1 MSNRREFLK
10 ISALGA
16 VGAAASASAAHTAAS
31 KELDAIIIGG
41 GFAGL
46 TVAREMA
53 REGYNVEIVEAR
65 DRIGGRTYSTM
76 MGDHIIELGGT
87 WIHWGQPHVW
97 AEVTRYGM
105 EIIETPVMQI
115 QNLSWIG
122 ADGKLHSGKV
132 EELMPVLMSAFG
144 KFQNIDGA
152 DGMAVFPRPVFATYT
167 DDYKQ
172 FDGLSLADRMK
183 ASGMTPDEQALMSAA
198 LVTLS
203 GCDPAV
209 GGVLDQIRLY
219 RLCEN
224 NVMSFNDRM
233 VRFKLK
239 AGTHALAQAMAD
251 DAKCPVRLST
261 RVTKVENTASG
272 VAVHTE
278 NGDVLRAK
286 LAIVTAPMNTLNR
299 IAFTPPLMEAKQAA
313 AREKHTNRCTKV
325 WFQLEKSVGYWQ
337 GFAPYPNPVSNA
349 FFDHDDANGPVLIA
363 FGPPGGMDVNDK
375 DSVQRAVRTLLP
387 DAVVVKCAA
396 HDWTAD
402 NLSDGVWCW
411 FKPYQMT
418 KYLKALQA
426 REGNLLFASG
436 DSAEGFRGFI
446 DGAIE
451 SGLGAAREAMKT
463 LRA

>member
-16 VGAAASASAAHTAAS
+16 AGAAVATGAASAEPS
-31 KELDAIIIGG
+31 KDLDAVIIGG

-46 TVAREMA
+46 TVARELA
-53 REGYNVEIVEAR
+53 REGYRVEIVEAR
-65 DRIGGRTYSTM
+65 DRIGGRTYSTK
-76 MGDHIIELGGT
+76 MGDHVIELGGT

-105 EIIETPVMQI
+105 DIIETPVMQV

-122 ADGKLHSGKV
+122 ADGKLHTGKV
-132 EELMPVLMSAFG
+132 EELMPVLMSAFE

-152 DGMAVFPRPVFATYT
+152 DGMALFPRAAFATYT
-167 DDYKQ
+167 DAYKQ
-172 FDGLSLADRMK
+172 YDGITLAERLK
-183 ASGMTPDEQALMSAA
+183 TSGMTPDEQSLMSAA
-198 LVTLS
+198 LVTLA

-209 GGVLDQIRLY
+209 GGALDQIRLY
-219 RLCEN
+219 RLCEGN
-224 NVMSFNDRM
+224 LQSFNDRM
-233 VRFKLK
+233 VRYKLK
-239 AGTHALAQAMAD
+239 DGTHALAQAMAD
-251 DAKCPVRLST
+251 DAKCAVRLST

-278 NGDVLRAK
+278 NGNVLRAK
-286 LAIVTAPMNTLNR
+286 LAVVTVPMNTLNR
-299 IAFTPPLMEAKQAA
+299 IDFTPPLMDAKQAA
-313 AREKHTNRCTKV
+313 AREKHANRCTKV
-325 WFQLEKSVGYWQ
+325 WFQLKEPVGFWQ
-337 GFAPYPNPVSNA
+337 GFAPFPNPISSA
-349 FFDHDDANGPVLIA
+349 LFDHDDKDGPVCIA
-363 FGPPGGMDVNDK
+363 FGPPGGMDVNDRE
-375 DSVQRAVRTLLP
+375 SVQRAVRTLLP

-402 NLSDGVWCW
+402 KLSDGAWCW

-426 REGNLLFASG
+426 REGNLVFASG

-451 SGLGAAREAMKT
+451 SGLVAAREALQT
-463 LRA
+463 LRG